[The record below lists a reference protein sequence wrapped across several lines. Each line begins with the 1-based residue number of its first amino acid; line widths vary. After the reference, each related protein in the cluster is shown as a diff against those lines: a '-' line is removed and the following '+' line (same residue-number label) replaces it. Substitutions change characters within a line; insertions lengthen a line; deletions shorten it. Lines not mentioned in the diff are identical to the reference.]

1 MVSHS
6 FSEDSQDHNASLC
19 VSACFSI
26 VFFVSIML
34 AGVANKWIFFHLSS
48 SHIYSSI
55 LPDNNAYIFANAL
68 LILYCNFSF
77 SIISSIA
84 MPTLYTYSHRFFREH
99 NILSDGRVVSMTKN
113 GIMVVQ
119 YILCQRSEIHQSQ
132 MND

>member
-1 MVSHS
+1 MFLHAFQLS
-6 FSEDSQDHNASLC
+6 
-19 VSACFSI
+19 
-26 VFFVSIML
+26 FFVSMML
-34 AGVANKWIFFHLSS
+34 AGVANKWIWIVILSHAIFLHLSS

-55 LPDNNAYIFANAL
+55 LPDNNAYIFADAL